1 MSRRKSPTEES
12 TPDSQNT
19 PHRMCRTAY
28 AVRDRKD
35 RTMINPNAESEVADL
50 EVVETVLTP
59 VDFEVTME
67 RLHLANGTQTPA
79 FATVRKD
86 NGKVLGVVGERY
98 TPLQNSVLFSQVE
111 TLFKNSGHRYEDL
124 GYKVIDGGRQVKANF
139 RFPDITMFAGTQECA
154 LTIAV
159 QNSFDGSLKV
169 AFDVGFFRF
178 ICSNGLKIPLFKG
191 STVSLMKKH
200 TQSLNL
206 DFAQHALT
214 ESVNQIGEARNVF
227 TEWTRTAVTQGEG
240 HKVLNGLVTHK
251 AMTARLAEGVREI
264 WDKPT
269 YREDADRNVFN
280 LYNAVTEHLTHQV
293 SSKRFN
299 LSEKVGHDTAKLLR
313 AGVRNGIQSLFVD
326 SLPERKE
333 RSYN

>member
-1 MSRRKSPTEES
+1 MVNPTNE
-12 TPDSQNT
+12 N
-19 PHRMCRTAY
+19 
-28 AVRDRKD
+28 
-35 RTMINPNAESEVADL
+35 EVIDL
-50 EVVETVLTP
+50 EVVETLMTP
-59 VDFEVTME
+59 VDFEVSME

-111 TLFKNSGHRYEDL
+111 TLFKNSGHRYENH
-124 GYKVIDGGRQVKANF
+124 GFKVIDGGRQVKANF
-139 RFPDITMFAGTQECA
+139 RFPDITLFAGSQECA

-178 ICSNGLKIPLFKG
+178 ICSNGVKIPLFKG

-200 TQSLNL
+200 TASLNL

-214 ESVNQIGEARNVF
+214 ESVNQIGEARNIF
-227 TEWTRTAVTQGEG
+227 TEWTRTPLTQGEG

-251 AMTARLAEGVREI
+251 AMTQRLAEGVREI

-269 YREDADRNVFN
+269 YREDADRNVWN
-280 LYNAVTEHLTHQV
+280 LYNSVTEHLTHQV
-293 SSKRFN
+293 APKRHS
-299 LSEKVGHDTAKLLR
+299 LSEKVGADSAKLLR

-326 SLPERKE
+326 ALPPRKE
-333 RSYN
+333 RSYSDN

>member
-1 MSRRKSPTEES
+1 MVSPNEIAVV
-12 TPDSQNT
+12 DSE
-19 PHRMCRTAY
+19 P
-28 AVRDRKD
+28 
-35 RTMINPNAESEVADL
+35 L
-50 EVVETVLTP
+50 EIVETLNS
-59 VDFEVTME
+59 VDFEVEME
-67 RLHLANGTQTPA
+67 RLTLANGTQVPA
-79 FATVRKD
+79 YATVRKD

-98 TPLQNSVLFSQVE
+98 TPMQNSVLFSQVH

-124 GYKVIDGGRQVKANF
+124 GFKVIDGGRQVKANF
-139 RFPDITMFAGTQECA
+139 RFPDITMFAGSQECA

-178 ICSNGLKIPLFKG
+178 ICSNGMKIPLFKG

-214 ESVNQIGEARNVF
+214 ESVNQIGEARNIF
-227 TEWTRTAVTQGEG
+227 TEWTRTTLTQGEG

-251 AMTARLAEGVREI
+251 AMTQRLAEGVREI

-293 SSKRFN
+293 SAKRFN
-299 LSEKVGHDTAKLLR
+299 LSEKVGHDSAKLLR

-326 SLPERKE
+326 SLPPRKE